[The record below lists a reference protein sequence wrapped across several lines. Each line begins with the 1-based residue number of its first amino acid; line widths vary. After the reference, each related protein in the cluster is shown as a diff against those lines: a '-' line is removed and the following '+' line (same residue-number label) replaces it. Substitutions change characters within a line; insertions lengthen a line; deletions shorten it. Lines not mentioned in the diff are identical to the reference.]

1 MRYGFFFY
9 IDLLQVRLTKVHNQ
23 VFFSHSFDTR
33 LIFKR
38 YENIWIREWEYFS
51 WGVGV
56 LIKNHHEITC
66 TFKKKL

>member
-1 MRYGFFFY
+1 MGFFLYRFASGTFNKSP
-9 IDLLQVRLTKVHNQ
+9 VSG
-23 VFFSHSFDTR
+23 FFSHSFDTR